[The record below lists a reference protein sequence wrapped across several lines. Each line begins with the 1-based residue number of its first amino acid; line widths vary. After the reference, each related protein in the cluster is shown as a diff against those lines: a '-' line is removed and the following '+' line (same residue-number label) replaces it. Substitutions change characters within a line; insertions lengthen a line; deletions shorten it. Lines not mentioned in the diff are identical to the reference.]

1 MIHASQKS
9 STLDRASDVLEAAS
23 QKLQDQEEKL
33 AEISERYV
41 MISRSLLTTTS
52 KEELTHFSLTDFFNT

>member
-9 STLDRASDVLEAAS
+9 STLDRANDILEATS

-52 KEELTHFSLTDFFNT
+52 TS